1 MAQTHPTFAELE
13 DTARTAISY
22 LKQNQEF
29 SNAKI
34 ALIGGVALWKHLPGG
49 RSTEDVDFMITVS
62 GAPQAVKSKLL
73 QLPNSP
79 FAEFA
84 QLFVYN
90 HPGGKKIQVDF
101 TPDWQVC
108 LTHYSSKYTRT
119 VLNILTLNYSK
130 SAFVPAAATPI
141 SMVNPDALP
150 YISPQDLLALK
161 INTCGMRPTP
171 VKRAQDASDAKAIA
185 DFILKQG
192 PIILTAAQKAAVQG
206 GLEDVIKLSSW
217 GADWWENALQL

>member
-101 TPDWQVC
+101 TPDWQ
-108 LTHYSSKYTRT
+108 
-119 VLNILTLNYSK
+119 

-171 VKRAQDASDAKAIA
+171 VKRAQVASDAKAIA

-206 GLEDVIKLSSW
+206 GLEDVIKFSSW